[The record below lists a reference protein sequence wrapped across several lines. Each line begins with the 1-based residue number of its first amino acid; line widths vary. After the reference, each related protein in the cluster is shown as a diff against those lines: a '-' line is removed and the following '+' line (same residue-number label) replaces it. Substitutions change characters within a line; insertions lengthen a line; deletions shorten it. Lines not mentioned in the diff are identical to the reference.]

1 MSLNHFRRPL
11 LFQDSMTVLA
21 PLAGISNLPFRML
34 AKEGGCDL
42 VCSEMISAKGLVFQA
57 RKTLQYLDSTPEEKP
72 LSVQIFGA
80 EPDSMAEAAKIAEAS
95 AADILDINFGCSVKK
110 VVKTGAGAA
119 LMKNPGLA
127 RSVLKA
133 VRNAI
138 SIPMTIKIR
147 TGWDT
152 SGEQALT
159 IARIAE
165 ECGADAIAVHPRTA
179 LQGFRGN
186 ADWAVIARVKET
198 VSLPVIG
205 NGDILD
211 AADAL
216 RMRRET
222 GCDAVMIGRAAVS
235 NPWIFSQ
242 IKAMF
247 KGESVKEPDMDM
259 QFGIMLSYLRNSVK
273 YLGEKTACFML
284 RSRLGW
290 LSKGIPH
297 STRFRE
303 AIRQISSEAEALEK
317 IMAFREAAMER
328 EASMLSGQEI
338 SGLPD

>member
-1 MSLNHFRRPL
+1 MLLNLTSF
-11 LFQDSMTVLA
+11 FQNNVTVLA

-57 RKTLQYLDSTPEEKP
+57 RKTLQYLDSVPEEKP

-95 AADILDINFGCSVKK
+95 GADILDINFGCSVKK

-119 LMKNPGLA
+119 LMKNPELA
-127 RSVLKA
+127 GAVLKA
-133 VRNAI
+133 VRRAV
-138 SIPMTIKIR
+138 SIPLTIKIR
-147 TGWDT
+147 SGWNP
-152 SGEQALT
+152 SGEQALH
-159 IARIAE
+159 IVRIAQD
-165 ECGADAIAVHPRTA
+165 CGVDAIAVHPRTA
-179 LQGFRGN
+179 MQGFRGN
-186 ADWAVIARVKET
+186 ADWAVIGRVKEA

-205 NGDILD
+205 NGDI
-211 AADAL
+211 AEAPDAL
-216 RMRRET
+216 RMKSQT

-242 IKAMF
+242 IKALC
-247 KGESVKEPDMDM
+247 KGGCVKDISMDM
-259 QFGIMLSYLRNSVK
+259 QFDMMIRYLRHSVE
-273 YLGEKTACFML
+273 YLGEKTACFLL

-297 STRFRE
+297 SSSFRD

-317 IMAFREAAMER
+317 IMAFREAVRER
-328 EASMLSGQEI
+328 EASMSLSLEI
-338 SGLPD
+338 SGVPQ